1 MDFKKVMKILSIVLS
16 IAAAV
21 GVVYVFVQ
29 RYLNNRS
36 IEADN
41 KLQYASFGSE
51 NDEFISEEKL
61 A

>member
-1 MDFKKVMKILSIVLS
+1 MDFKKIMKVAAVILS
-16 IAAAV
+16 IAAAA

-36 IEADN
+36 IEIDN
-41 KLQYASFGSE
+41 KLQYTSFGSE
-51 NDEFISEEKL
+51 DDEFISEEI